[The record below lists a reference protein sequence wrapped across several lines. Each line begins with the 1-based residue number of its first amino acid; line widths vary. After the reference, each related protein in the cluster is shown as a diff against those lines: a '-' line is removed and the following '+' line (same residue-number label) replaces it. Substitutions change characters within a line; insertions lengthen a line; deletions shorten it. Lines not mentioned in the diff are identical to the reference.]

1 MEREHIFSNKYFV
14 PLNPVILNS
23 QEKKKQLKEKSKGKG
38 FEFKITEN
46 FK

>member
-1 MEREHIFSNKYFV
+1 MGREHILSNKYFV
-14 PLNPVILNS
+14 PSNPVILNS
-23 QEKKKQLKEKSKGKG
+23 QGKKQLKGKSKGKG